1 MEEQWQGYCDFMVA
15 LYQPG
20 SENTT
25 ILKK

>member
-1 MEEQWQGYCDFMVA
+1 MEEQWQGYCDFVVA

-25 ILKK
+25 IVKK

>member
-20 SENTT
+20 SENTA
-25 ILKK
+25 IVKK